1 MNVVAADVEV
11 CGAADAVVGEA
22 SLPDGEFGGET
33 MREAS
38 FDNSDVALES
48 RLWREEE
55 MDVVGHDDEGVKLVV
70 AFPPQ
75 FGSVVLEGFDEK
87 FGRALDLKEAAA
99 VVSSA
104 GDEESSGARCSAGDR
119 HTAIV
124 TACTSGAKA
133 PGLERGRHG

>member
-1 MNVVAADVEV
+1 MNVVAANIEV
-11 CGAADAVVGEA
+11 FCVADAVVGEA

-38 FDNSDVALES
+38 FDNSDGALES
-48 RLWREEE
+48 CLWCEEE

-70 AFPPQ
+70 AFV
-75 FGSVVLEGFDEK
+75 SVVLKGFDEK

-99 VVSSA
+99 VMSSA
-104 GDEESSGARCSAGDR
+104 GDEESFGARCSAGDR

-124 TACTSGAKA
+124 TART
-133 PGLERGRHG
+133 LRG

>member
-1 MNVVAADVEV
+1 
-11 CGAADAVVGEA
+11 VVGES

-38 FDNSDVALES
+38 FDNSDDALES
-48 RLWREEE
+48 CLWREEK
-55 MDVVGHDDEGVKLVV
+55 MDVVGHNDEGVKLVV
-70 AFPPQ
+70 A

-99 VVSSA
+99 VVGSA
-104 GDEESSGARCSAGDR
+104 ADEESSGARCSGGDR

-124 TACTSGAKA
+124 TARTSGAKA
-133 PGLERGRHG
+133 PWLGERWRHG